1 MKAFGEPTA
10 FKTDMN
16 SAILYIFKK
25 LKNYGFDARTKNCT
39 VKYFNSLIEQ
49 DYRQIK
55 RYFSKS
61 AEFQSL

>member
-10 FKTDMN
+10 FKKNMN
-16 SAILYIFKK
+16 SAILYVFKK
-25 LKNYGFDARTKNCT
+25 LKDYGFDARTKHCT

-55 RYFSKS
+55 RCFSKS
-61 AEFQSL
+61 AGFQSL